1 MNFAISAAIGAI
13 ETGLLVRCCIKISSL
28 KRYLLSLIIL
38 GFHADLLSQNNIVVT
53 LDPHVPPITVGDW
66 YRPAV
71 LSKWQW
77 QLEGEL
83 NTAYDVAIYDV
94 DLFDVPL
101 AAIQQLHSSG
111 KKVICYFSA
120 GSYESFRVDQQ
131 QFLAVELGNSLV
143 GWDDERWLDIR
154 STNVHTIMQERLEL
168 AKQKNC
174 DGVEPDNM
182 DGYANHSGFDL
193 SASDQLAFNKFIAN
207 EAHRRNLSVAL
218 KNDLEQVRELVD
230 YFDFAVSEQCF
241 EYRECAALAPF
252 IKRRKP
258 VFNTEYLNRYVA
270 DPVARKVLCKESN
283 SLKFSTLILPLALN
297 DTYRYSCL

>member
-1 MNFAISAAIGAI
+1 MNAVIGAI
-13 ETGLLVRCCIKISSL
+13 ETGLLARCCIKISSL
-28 KRYLLSLIIL
+28 QRYLLALIIF
-38 GFHADLLSQNNIVVT
+38 GFDTNLMAQSSTGVT
-53 LDPHVPPITVGDW
+53 LDPNISPVTAGDW

-94 DLFDVPL
+94 DLFDVSR
-101 AAIQQLHSSG
+101 AAILQLQSSG

-120 GSYESFRVDQQ
+120 GSYESFRIDQQ
-131 QFLAVELGNSLV
+131 QFLAVELGNSLA

-230 YFDFAVSEQCF
+230 FFDFAVSEQCF

-270 DPVARKVLCKESN
+270 DPVARKELCKESN
-283 SLKFSTLILPLALN
+283 SLKLSTLILPLALN